1 MIFICF
7 LIAGTGILTD
17 AKEYIVSPEVIT
29 WKEELSTKEITS
41 GIRRAKELLKTT
53 KKLEVNEK
61 DQRYVDNQLFGLESR
76 LDNSIIKMEELG
88 IYFEKESQEQNT
100 KMKRDAGNSWN
111 PFPELLGPIWNFL
124 GQNPNKTMTGF
135 KRSSQKI

>member
-61 DQRYVDNQLFGLESR
+61 DQRYVDNQLFGL
-76 LDNSIIKMEELG
+76 
-88 IYFEKESQEQNT
+88 
-100 KMKRDAGNSWN
+100 
-111 PFPELLGPIWNFL
+111 
-124 GQNPNKTMTGF
+124 
-135 KRSSQKI
+135 